1 MSGLKSIATFLG
13 IFLFAFGGWGQDAFQ
28 SQYWTQPT
36 LVNPAQTGL
45 IESGYRAATSYRS
58 QWASVHSPF
67 KTAVAS
73 FDTRLKSGGSYLG
86 VGGFVR
92 DDRIE
97 TANYSIFEVSGQSA
111 YHLQVGRKNYLSL
124 GLSVGYRR
132 HSISFE
138 GLAWDSQYNGV
149 GFDPTIDSGEL
160 FAGAAK
166 GTIDAAFG
174 MNYRHIGRSR
184 YDIGYAAWHYFQNQ
198 GLLTGGNDRLILRQQ
213 VVFAWYQNLEDIEL
227 VYDFLGGVQ
236 GGAQMLTAGARGYY
250 KIGSDSRYTTAS
262 TSNSVMG
269 GIHYR
274 WADAIVVSAGF
285 RYKRSLTFSAGY
297 DITMSNLNSTNQS
310 RGAWELALMWEG
322 WYTSNRMKLR

>member
-1 MSGLKSIATFLG
+1 MMPRRSIACLLG
-13 IFLFAFGGWGQDAFQ
+13 LFGFAFVGWGQDAFQ
-28 SQYWTQPT
+28 SQYWTLPN
-36 LVNPAQTGL
+36 LVNPAHTGL
-45 IESGYRAATSYRS
+45 IESGYRAATGYRS

-67 KTAVAS
+67 KTASAA

-97 TANYSIFEVSGQSA
+97 TANYRIFEVSGQSA
-111 YHLQVGRKNYLSL
+111 FHLQVGRKDYFSM

-149 GFDPTIDSGEL
+149 GYDPGIDSGES
-160 FAGAAK
+160 FVGAAQ
-166 GTIDAAFG
+166 GNVDAAFG
-174 MNYRHIGRSR
+174 MNYRHIGKSR

-198 GLLTGGNDRLILRQQ
+198 GLLTGGNDRLIVRQQ
-213 VVFAWYQNLEDIEL
+213 LVFAWYQNLEDLEL
-227 VYDFLGGVQ
+227 VYDFLGAMQ
-236 GGAQMLTAGARGYY
+236 GGAQMLTAGVRGYY
-250 KIGSDSRYTTAS
+250 QIGRDSRYTTAS

-269 GIHYR
+269 GVHYR
-274 WADAIVVSAGF
+274 WADALTVSAGF

-297 DITMSNLNSTNQS
+297 DITMSRLTRTN
-310 RGAWELALMWEG
+310 RGGAWEIALVWDG
-322 WYTSNRMKLR
+322 WYSSNRLKLR